1 MFPVGQ
7 AERGR
12 FDFAAA
18 AGALPCDRLGN
29 RLPGTWRPAGV
40 KSSSNPC
47 RLTLRTVYEGS
58 SAGCSLRAPGIFLPM
73 DAAGRE
79 FPPDLRRGFK
89 LHGVDPE
96 RARGL
101 DISRYVV
108 GVKTLFGTASRAFH
122 GGAVDLRPRPHGL
135 HF

>member
-18 AGALPCDRLGN
+18 AGALPRDRLGS
-29 RLPGTWRPAGV
+29 RLPGTWRPSGI

-47 RLTLRTVYEGS
+47 RLYLRAVYGAS
-58 SAGCSLRAPGIFLPM
+58 LAGRSLRAPGIFLPM
-73 DAAGRE
+73 DATGRE
-79 FPPDLRRGFK
+79 FPLCLRHGFK
-89 LHGVDPE
+89 LHGVDPK

-101 DISRYVV
+101 HISRYVV
-108 GVKTLFGTASRAFH
+108 GVIT
-122 GGAVDLRPRPHGL
+122 
-135 HF
+135 